1 MIGDTKCIFGLLWWF
16 SIDVSIAIGRVEWCV
31 VMIVVFELCSGFLF
45 LLSSS
50 IKFCITSGVAML

>member
-1 MIGDTKCIFGLLWWF
+1 
-16 SIDVSIAIGRVEWCV
+16 
-31 VMIVVFELCSGFLF
+31 MIVVFELCSGVLF